1 MAKTAVI
8 HARVEPKL
16 KKKAESVFKRLGLTS
31 TDAIRLF
38 YTQVEL
44 NNGLPF
50 EVKIP
55 NEETLE
61 ALKEADQPH
70 KLKSS
75 RSFDEL
81 RKELGV

>member
-16 KKKAESVFKRLGLTS
+16 KKKAETVFKRLGLSS

-50 EVKIP
+50 EVRIP
-55 NEETLE
+55 NEETLQ
-61 ALKEADQPH
+61 ALRELDESKDTQTYTLDEF
-70 KLKSS
+70 KKS
-75 RSFDEL
+75 
-81 RKELGV
+81 LGL

>member
-8 HARVEPKL
+8 HARVEPRL
-16 KKKAESVFKRLGLTS
+16 KKKAETVFKRLGLTS

-61 ALKEADQPH
+61 ALRELDEGKGTQSYTLDEF
-70 KLKSS
+70 KKS
-75 RSFDEL
+75 
-81 RKELGV
+81 LGI

>member
-16 KKKAESVFKRLGLTS
+16 KKKAETVFKRLGLSS

-50 EVKIP
+50 EVRIP
-55 NEETLE
+55 NEETLQ
-61 ALKEADQPH
+61 ALRELDESKDTQTYTLGEF
-70 KLKSS
+70 KKS
-75 RSFDEL
+75 
-81 RKELGV
+81 LGL